1 MYAARMD
8 WLKIAATLGLTGVA
22 LGAFGAHGL
31 RQRLTPELLNA
42 YQTGVLYHLLHALAL
57 LALALYARATS
68 VAITAPATLFA
79 AGILLFS
86 GSLYALALTSVHRL
100 GMVTPLGGLCFL
112 AGWAALF
119 WLKT

>member
-1 MYAARMD
+1 MD
-8 WLKIAATLGLTGVA
+8 WLKVSAALGLTGVA

-42 YQTGVLYHLLHALAL
+42 YTTGVLYHLLHALAL
-57 LALALYARATS
+57 LALALYGRATQS
-68 VAITAPATLFA
+68 AIGVPAALFA

-86 GSLYALALTSVHRL
+86 GSLYALALTSVPRL

-119 WLKT
+119 WLKA